1 MHLDLNPTTIPLST
15 FRTLLSSYETTLKT
29 TTRSKALAKASSKG
43 KKQKKIQSK
52 KRAADSAQNEDGG
65 HGHGHGLSQDAKKQ
79 VDAQVREFEALDA
92 WRYESL
98 PGLIERRSQ
107 GNADEGEGKGGH
119 SLSKDEVVKLMEWK
133 LKHGVYRPAL
143 LGMIK
148 SNQEKSIQ
156 SATRS
161 AFSLIQEE
169 KCLDFQSNIQKGLDA
184 LTAPLRG
191 VGPATASLILS
202 VASADIPFY
211 SDDAFLW
218 LCKRKDGGERSK
230 EVRQNGELNVKY
242 NIPEYKRLWD
252 AVQKLRARLN
262 EEAGE
267 GEGISCAD
275 VERVA
280 LVVRHFDQSGLQN
293 EATNR
298 EERED
303 GKRKKRR
310 VHNE

>member
-1 MHLDLNPTTIPLST
+1 
-15 FRTLLSSYETTLKT
+15 
-29 TTRSKALAKASSKG
+29 
-43 KKQKKIQSK
+43 
-52 KRAADSAQNEDGG
+52 
-65 HGHGHGLSQDAKKQ
+65 
-79 VDAQVREFEALDA
+79 
-92 WRYESL
+92 
-98 PGLIERRSQ
+98 
-107 GNADEGEGKGGH
+107 
-119 SLSKDEVVKLMEWK
+119 
-133 LKHGVYRPAL
+133 
-143 LGMIK
+143 MIK

-169 KCLDFQSNIQKGLDA
+169 KGDSGASGLDFQSNVQKGLDA

-218 LCKRKDGGERSK
+218 LCVGVYPSTFNAAAAGEERKGKDGERSK
-230 EVRQNGELNVKY
+230 EIRQNGELNVKY

-293 EATNR
+293 EATDR
-298 EERED
+298 EEGED

>member
-1 MHLDLNPTTIPLST
+1 
-15 FRTLLSSYETTLKT
+15 
-29 TTRSKALAKASSKG
+29 
-43 KKQKKIQSK
+43 
-52 KRAADSAQNEDGG
+52 
-65 HGHGHGLSQDAKKQ
+65 
-79 VDAQVREFEALDA
+79 
-92 WRYESL
+92 
-98 PGLIERRSQ
+98 
-107 GNADEGEGKGGH
+107 
-119 SLSKDEVVKLMEWK
+119 
-133 LKHGVYRPAL
+133 
-143 LGMIK
+143 MIK

-169 KCLDFQSNIQKGLDA
+169 KGDSGASRLDFQSHIQKGLDA

-218 LCKRKDGGERSK
+218 LCVGVYPSTFNAVAAEEKKGKDGGERSK
-230 EVRQNGELNVKY
+230 EIRQNGELNVKY

-252 AVQKLRARLN
+252 AVQKLRVRLN
-262 EEAGE
+262 EETGE

-293 EATNR
+293 EATDR
-298 EERED
+298 EEGED